1 MAVSL
6 FMPHAEADVS
16 QSAPGK
22 HSPRTATAEPT
33 VRVRRRGLRSRFS
46 RVVTAI
52 VVTIVVGIGLTAG
65 LWLVL
70 ASRHGTL
77 VVSVG
82 GPDAM
87 RIDGVQ
93 VFVDGVKRCSTSPCL
108 VAGLKPGTH
117 KLRVASAGYTSSA
130 QRIVHIRGCET
141 TLESIVLSLSGGGC
155 RLRVVGGDDL
165 TLFINGVGL
174 GTLPQ
179 ELSDLDPGEYLVRVT
194 GSERFAPFEEQVRLE
209 RGDAKT
215 LGPVA
220 LRVVRGLA
228 RVELGKTAVGAR
240 VWLVSSKKR
249 QRLPQLPWDGDIDTD
264 RPYRLVASK
273 AGFPDYEQPVEFKP
287 GEPSRT
293 FVVEF
298 GRGATTEA
306 LGSARESPGL
316 SQEPAPTTAERS
328 PGSVA
333 EPPQGATGTLRI
345 SSVPEARIFIDG
357 VPRGKSPKSTK
368 VAAGQHTVVFI
379 HEELGRRVV
388 AIKVPPGEIVD
399 AAVSFQ
405 ADGSAM
411 GRPAAN
417 PPGSGFVNPYR

>member
-1 MAVSL
+1 M
-6 FMPHAEADVS
+6 
-16 QSAPGK
+16 
-22 HSPRTATAEPT
+22 
-33 VRVRRRGLRSRFS
+33 
-46 RVVTAI
+46 
-52 VVTIVVGIGLTAG
+52 
-65 LWLVL
+65 
-70 ASRHGTL
+70 
-77 VVSVG
+77 
-82 GPDAM
+82 
-87 RIDGVQ
+87 
-93 VFVDGVKRCSTSPCL
+93 
-108 VAGLKPGTH
+108 
-117 KLRVASAGYTSSA
+117 
-130 QRIVHIRGCET
+130 
-141 TLESIVLSLSGGGC
+141 
-155 RLRVVGGDDL
+155 
-165 TLFINGVGL
+165 
-174 GTLPQ
+174 
-179 ELSDLDPGEYLVRVT
+179 
-194 GSERFAPFEEQVRLE
+194 
-209 RGDAKT
+209 
-215 LGPVA
+215 
-220 LRVVRGLA
+220 
-228 RVELGKTAVGAR
+228 
-240 VWLVSSKKR
+240 
-249 QRLPQLPWDGDIDTD
+249 PWDGDIDTD